1 MKKIPKIACATAF
14 ISVAAALSGLNA
26 WADDSTAMTTNST
39 SVSST
44 SSSAGKLGLGLIV
57 GEPTGL
63 SAKYWL
69 NDTLALDGAVGWST
83 RDHTDLYLHSDV
95 LWHNFN
101 LIPVPRGSL
110 PVYFGVGGL
119 VRFRDDNRDND
130 VGIRAPVGVSYMF
143 DNAPVD
149 VFAEIAPAIDVAP
162 SVRGEITG
170 GVGIRYWF

>member
-1 MKKIPKIACATAF
+1 MKKIIYAMT
-14 ISVAAALSGLNA
+14 IVSAAAVVSGSNA
-26 WADDSTAMTTNST
+26 RADESTAMTTQST
-39 SVSST
+39 SASST
-44 SSSAGKLGLGLIV
+44 SGSAGKLGLGLIV

-69 NDTLALDGAVGWST
+69 NDTVALDGAVGWST
-83 RDHTDLYLHSDV
+83 HDHTDLYLHSDV

-143 DNAPVD
+143 DNAPID